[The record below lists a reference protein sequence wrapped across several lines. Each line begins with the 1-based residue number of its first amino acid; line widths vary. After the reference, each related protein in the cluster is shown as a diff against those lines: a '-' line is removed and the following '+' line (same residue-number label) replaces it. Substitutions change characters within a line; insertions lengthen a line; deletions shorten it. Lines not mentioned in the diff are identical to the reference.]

1 MVEFVLQDVVQG
13 AISQVVTACRDKDIG
28 VLLNQSEA
36 FTKEKV
42 YGDRIRLQQ
51 ILSDILFVSVKF
63 SMAGGCVE
71 ISCNLTKNNIGKS
84 LGLEL
89 R

>member
-42 YGDRIRLQQ
+42 YGDRIRL
-51 ILSDILFVSVKF
+51 
-63 SMAGGCVE
+63 
-71 ISCNLTKNNIGKS
+71 
-84 LGLEL
+84 
-89 R
+89 